1 MWLRRARVSS
11 AYFKT
16 ITLALALNGSLSWNC
31 YAADPSL
38 GNLSPPPPTRPRAQD
53 DNLFAEKAG
62 ISSLLAEHGLSSEVA
77 AAVSWCR
84 TAGADTLRDV
94 VEAGLQEDFVESLG
108 FGEGSLLVRLPVLV
122 RSYFGGLSPIKKG
135 KLIRA
140 LQRMGGDADVRRPKD
155 DL

>member
-1 MWLRRARVSS
+1 MA
-11 AYFKT
+11 
-16 ITLALALNGSLSWNC
+16 I
-31 YAADPSL
+31 
-38 GNLSPPPPTRPRAQD
+38 AQAHA
-53 DNLFAEKAG
+53 NLFAEKAG

-108 FGEGSLLVRLPVLV
+108 FGEGSLLVRLPVSV
-122 RSYFGGLSPIKKG
+122 RSYFGGLPPIKKG
-135 KLIRA
+135 KLLRA
-140 LQRMGGDADVRRPKD
+140 LQRMGAHADVRRPKV